1 MKAIIYR
8 PLYLIYIII
17 YFTHM
22 FKLVQSFKPK
32 GIYPRP
38 LGATLFFSKIK
49 KTPIVPKNI
58 YGNIDGFDLYVSK
71 NLSEK
76 DEFNV
81 PESFFKLSGKRRENV
96 IGKLSL
102 RGWKLMKD
110 RDAIS
115 KSFIFKNFIECFG
128 FMTQVA
134 LSAEKLNHHPE
145 WFNVYNKITI
155 TLSTHDCEGL
165 SALDEQLADLIDK
178 YAEIREPEIENF
190 VSFEENGGS

>member
-1 MKAIIYR
+1 
-8 PLYLIYIII
+8 
-17 YFTHM
+17 M
-22 FKLVQSFKPK
+22 FKLVQSYKPK
-32 GIYPRP
+32 SIYPRH

-58 YGNIDGFDLYVSK
+58 YGQIEGIEISVSK

-81 PESFFKLSGKRRENV
+81 PESFIKLSGKRRENM

-102 RGWKLMKD
+102 RGWELMKD

-145 WFNVYNKITI
+145 WFNVYNRVTI

-165 SALDEQLADLIDK
+165 SALDEELADLVDK
-178 YAEIREPEIENF
+178 YAEIREPEIETF